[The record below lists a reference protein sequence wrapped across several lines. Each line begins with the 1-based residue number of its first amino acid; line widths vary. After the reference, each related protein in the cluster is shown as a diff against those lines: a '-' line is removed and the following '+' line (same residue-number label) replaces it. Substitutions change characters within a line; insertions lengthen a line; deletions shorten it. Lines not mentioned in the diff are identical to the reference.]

1 MPVAIQTSL
10 SLLLMILLGYFLR
23 SKLDSDAHR
32 KGLKVVI
39 LDLALPAMI
48 FVALLGIKMDAEIL
62 ILPVLVLVWNGL
74 MLGAGYFGLPWMG
87 VERNSAQHRTWLMLL
102 PSLAPGLSCF
112 PFLIEYLGEEALA
125 WGALAD
131 VGNKVYVLIFAYLIA
146 MTWYYRVHRMGSRSN
161 GEKVK
166 QLFLAML
173 QEPINIVLILAIV
186 LLSLGWNMESLPGFL
201 GKSILSLKDVMTPL
215 ILLFIGMSVILKW
228 KQIQSIFSLLML
240 RAGIS
245 LLLSAIL
252 VSVFSF
258 PSTAAILL
266 VVVFPLSSCS
276 FWPFAHMSAVR
287 QLELNGEKSDKQ
299 KTFDLELG
307 INILAVSLPFSTLLI
322 LGIFS
327 AGEYFIDPVRI
338 AGFGLALV
346 FIPLISKIILWI
358 KGLDLSFDLSKNQ
371 DFKNSPSEGN

>member
-1 MPVAIQTSL
+1 MPVALQTSL

-23 SKLDSDAHR
+23 SKLDKEEHR

-48 FVALLGIKMDAEIL
+48 FVALLGIKMEAEL
-62 ILPVLVLVWNGL
+62 VILPALVLAWNGA

-87 VERNSAQHRTWLMLL
+87 VERHSAAHRTWLMLL

-131 VGNKVYVLIFAYLIA
+131 IGNKIYVLIFAYLLA
-146 MTWYYRVHRMGSRSN
+146 MAWYYRVHRMGRRSN

-166 QLFLAML
+166 QLLLAML
-173 QEPINIVLILAIV
+173 KEPINLVLILAMI
-186 LLSLGWNMESLPGFL
+186 LLSLGMSMQTLPKYF
-201 GKSILSLKDVMTPL
+201 GKSVLMLKEIMTPL
-215 ILLFIGMSVILKW
+215 ILLFIGMSVVLKW
-228 KQIQSIFSLLML
+228 KQIQAIFSVLML

-245 LLLSAIL
+245 LLLSGL
-252 VSVFSF
+252 VVSLFPF

-266 VVVFPLSSCS
+266 TVVFPMSSCS

-287 QLELNGEKSDKQ
+287 QLELNSENLAAN

-327 AGEYFIDPVRI
+327 AGEYFTSAFQIGTF
-338 AGFGLALV
+338 GFLLIL
-346 FIPLISKIILWI
+346 IPLTSKAITWVR
-358 KGLDLSFDLSKNQ
+358 GLDITLDL
-371 DFKNSPSEGN
+371 

>member
-1 MPVAIQTSL
+1 M
-10 SLLLMILLGYFLR
+10 LMILLGYFLR
-23 SKLDSDAHR
+23 SKLDNEAHR
-32 KGLKVVI
+32 KGLKVII

-48 FVALLGIKMDAEIL
+48 FVALLGIKMDAELL

-74 MLGAGYFGLPWMG
+74 MLGAGYFGLPLMG

-131 VGNKVYVLIFAYLIA
+131 IGNKVYVLIFAYLIA
-146 MTWYYRVHRMGSRSN
+146 MTWYYRVHKMGKRSN

-166 QLFLAML
+166 QLAIAML
-173 QEPINIVLILAIV
+173 KEPINVVLIVAMI
-186 LLSLGWNMESLPGFL
+186 LLSIGWNMENLPGFIA
-201 GKSILSLKDVMTPL
+201 KSIISLKDVMTPL
-215 ILLFIGMSVILKW
+215 ILLFIGMSVVLKW

-240 RAGIS
+240 RAGLSLVFSGLLIS
-245 LLLSAIL
+245 F
-252 VSVFSF
+252 FSF
-258 PSTAAILL
+258 PSTTAILL
-266 VVVFPLSSCS
+266 AVVFPLSSCS

-287 QLELNGEKSDKQ
+287 QLELGSQ
-299 KTFDLELG
+299 KGSETNTFDLELG

-327 AGEYFIDPVRI
+327 SGDYFASPISVLSFGAILLIIPV
-338 AGFGLALV
+338 
-346 FIPLISKIILWI
+346 ISKIISWT
-358 KGLDLSFDLSKNQ
+358 KTLDFSIDLPKNQ
-371 DFKNSPSEGN
+371 DLKNSPTEGR

>member
-10 SLLLMILLGYFLR
+10 SLLLMILLGFFLR

-48 FVALLGIKMDAEIL
+48 FVALLGIKMDAELL
-62 ILPVLVLVWNGL
+62 ILPLLVMVWNGV

-131 VGNKVYVLIFAYLIA
+131 VGNKIYVLIFAYLIA
-146 MTWYYRVHRMGSRSN
+146 MTWYYRVHRLGKRSN

-166 QLFLAML
+166 QLLFAML
-173 QEPINIVLILAIV
+173 KEPINMVLIIAIVLISI
-186 LLSLGWNMESLPGFL
+186 GWNMESLPGFV

-228 KQIQSIFSLLML
+228 KQIQSIFNLLML
-240 RAGIS
+240 RAGLSLIFSGLLIS
-245 LLLSAIL
+245 FFSFSSASAIL
-252 VSVFSF
+252 L
-258 PSTAAILL
+258 T
-266 VVVFPLSSCS
+266 VVFPLSSCS

-287 QLELNGEKSDKQ
+287 QMELGANEEGAS

-322 LGIFS
+322 LSVFS
-327 AGEYFIDPVRI
+327 AGEFFTLPLNIL
-338 AGFGLALV
+338 AFGALLV
-346 FIPLISKIILWI
+346 LIPIISKAVSWFRA
-358 KGLDLSFDLSKNQ
+358 LDFEIDFPKNQ
-371 DFKNSPSEGN
+371 NLKNSPSEGR

>member
-1 MPVAIQTSL
+1 MPLALQTSL

-23 SKLDSDAHR
+23 SKLDTDVHR

-48 FVALLGIKMDAEIL
+48 FVALMGIKMDSELI
-62 ILPVLVLVWNGL
+62 ILPVLVLVWNIG

-87 VERNSAQHRTWLMLL
+87 VDRNSAQHRTWLMLL

-112 PFLIEYLGEEALA
+112 PFLIEYLGEDALA

-131 VGNKVYVLIFAYLIA
+131 IGNKVYVLIFAYLMA
-146 MTWYYRVHRMGSRSN
+146 MSWYYSVHRIGKRSQ
-161 GEKVK
+161 GEKVR
-166 QLFLAML
+166 QLLLAMIK
-173 QEPINIVLILAIV
+173 EPINMVLILV
-186 LLSLGWNMESLPGFL
+186 LLLLSVGLNLESLPAFI
-201 GKSILSLKDVMTPL
+201 GKSVVMLKDTMTPL
-215 ILLFIGMSVILKW
+215 VLLFIGMSVILKW

-245 LLLSAIL
+245 LILSGLLISFVSFPNASAIL
-252 VSVFSF
+252 L
-258 PSTAAILL
+258 A
-266 VVVFPLSSCS
+266 VVFPLSSCS

-287 QLELNGEKSDKQ
+287 QLELGIEVDREP

-307 INILAVSLPFSTLLI
+307 INILAVSLPFSTLMI

-327 AGEYFIDPVRI
+327 SGDFFTRSSSI
-338 AGFGLALV
+338 FGLGGLLV
-346 FIPLISKIILWI
+346 FLPIVSKLISWI
-358 KGLDLSFDLSKNQ
+358 KTLDFSIEFGKNQ
-371 DFKNSPSEGN
+371 NLKNSPTDGR

>member
-10 SLLLMILLGYFLR
+10 SLLLMILLGFFLR
-23 SKLDSDAHR
+23 SKLDTEAHR

-48 FVALLGIKMDAEIL
+48 FVALLGIKMDAELL
-62 ILPVLVLVWNGL
+62 ILPVLVLLWNGV
-74 MLGAGYFGLPWMG
+74 MLGAGYLGLPWMG
-87 VERNSAQHRTWLMLL
+87 VGRNSAQHRTWLMLL

-131 VGNKVYVLIFAYLIA
+131 VGNKVYVLILAYLIA
-146 MTWYYRVHRMGSRSN
+146 MTWYYRVHNLGQRSN

-166 QLFLAML
+166 QLLLAML
-173 QEPINIVLILAIV
+173 KEPINVVLILAIF
-186 LLSLGWNMESLPGFL
+186 LLSLGWNMQSLPGFL
-201 GKSILSLKDVMTPL
+201 AKSILSLKDVMTPL

-228 KQIQSIFSLLML
+228 KQIQSILSLLML

-245 LLLSAIL
+245 LIFSGIL
-252 VSVFSF
+252 ISFFSF
-258 PSTAAILL
+258 PSTTAILL
-266 VVVFPLSSCS
+266 AVVFPLSSCS

-287 QLELNGEKSDKQ
+287 QMELGSKEESNT

-307 INILAVSLPFSTLLI
+307 INILAVSLPFSTLMI

-327 AGEYFIDPVRI
+327 AGEYFTLPENVL
-338 AGFGLALV
+338 GFGALL
-346 FIPLISKIILWI
+346 ILLPLISKVISWFRTMDFSI
-358 KGLDLSFDLSKNQ
+358 DLPKNQ
-371 DFKNSPSEGN
+371 DLKNSSTEGQ

>member
-32 KGLKVVI
+32 KGLKVII

-48 FVALLGIKMDAEIL
+48 FVALLGIKMDAELL
-62 ILPVLVLVWNGL
+62 ILPVLVLVWNGV

-131 VGNKVYVLIFAYLIA
+131 IGNKVYVLIFAYLIA
-146 MTWYYRVHRMGSRSN
+146 MAWYYRENSQGKRSN

-166 QLFLAML
+166 QLLIAML
-173 QEPINIVLILAIV
+173 KEPINMVLILAMI
-186 LLSLGWNMESLPGFL
+186 LLGLGWNMESLPVFL
-201 GKSILSLKDVMTPL
+201 GKTVEMLKEIMTPL

-245 LLLSAIL
+245 LILSGIL
-252 VSVFSF
+252 ISFFSF
-258 PSTAAILL
+258 PSDAAILL
-266 VVVFPLSSCS
+266 AVVFPLSSCS

-287 QLELNGEKSDKQ
+287 QLELGIKKGNDS

-307 INILAVSLPFSTLLI
+307 INILAVSLPFSTLMI
-322 LGIFS
+322 LGVFS
-327 AGEYFIDPVRI
+327 AGEYFTSSVNVL
-338 AGFGLALV
+338 GFGFLLV
-346 FIPLISKIILWI
+346 LLPLISKVVLWLRT
-358 KGLDLSFDLSKNQ
+358 LDFDIDLQKNQ
-371 DFKNSPSEGN
+371 DLKNSPTEGR

>member
-10 SLLLMILLGYFLR
+10 SLLLMILLGFFLR
-23 SKLDSDAHR
+23 SKLDTEAHR

-48 FVALLGIKMDAEIL
+48 FVALLGIKMDAELL
-62 ILPVLVLVWNGL
+62 ILPVLVLVWNGV

-87 VERNSAQHRTWLMLL
+87 VERNSAQHRTWLMLW

-131 VGNKVYVLIFAYLIA
+131 VGNKVYVLIFSYLIA
-146 MTWYYRVHRMGSRSN
+146 MTWYYRVHSLGKRSN

-166 QLFLAML
+166 QLLLAMIK
-173 QEPINIVLILAIV
+173 EPINVVLILAII
-186 LLSLGWNMESLPGFL
+186 LLSLGLNMESLPGFL

-215 ILLFIGMSVILKW
+215 ILLFIGISVVLKW
-228 KQIQSIFSLLML
+228 KQIQSIFSLLVL

-245 LLLSAIL
+245 LIFSGIL
-252 VSVFSF
+252 ISFFSF
-258 PSTAAILL
+258 SSTTAILL
-266 VVVFPLSSCS
+266 AVVFPLSSCS

-287 QLELNGEKSDKQ
+287 QMESETKDESAT

-307 INILAVSLPFSTLLI
+307 INILAVSLPFSTLII

-327 AGEYFIDPVRI
+327 AGEYFTSSINVL
-338 AGFGLALV
+338 GFGCL
-346 FIPLISKIILWI
+346 LILLPIILKVVSWS
-358 KGLDLSFDLSKNQ
+358 KTLDFSIEIPKNQ
-371 DFKNSPSEGN
+371 NLKNSPTEGQ

>member
-10 SLLLMILLGYFLR
+10 SLLLMILLGFFLR
-23 SKLDSDAHR
+23 SKLDTDAHR

-48 FVALLGIKMDAEIL
+48 FVALLGIKMDAELL
-62 ILPVLVLVWNGL
+62 ILPVLVLVWNGV

-131 VGNKVYVLIFAYLIA
+131 VGNKVYVLIFSYLIA
-146 MTWYYRVHRMGSRSN
+146 MTWFYRVHKLGQRSK

-166 QLFLAML
+166 QLLLAML
-173 QEPINIVLILAIV
+173 KEPINVVLIIAMV
-186 LLSLGWNMESLPGFL
+186 LLSLGWNMASLPGFL

-215 ILLFIGMSVILKW
+215 ILLFIGISVVLKR
-228 KQIQSIFSLLML
+228 KQIQSIFNLLIL

-245 LLLSAIL
+245 LVFSGLLISFFSFSSSSAIL
-252 VSVFSF
+252 L
-258 PSTAAILL
+258 A
-266 VVVFPLSSCS
+266 VVFPLSSCS

-287 QLELNGEKSDKQ
+287 QLELGSNQESDS

-307 INILAVSLPFSTLLI
+307 INILAVSLPFSTLMI

-327 AGEYFIDPVRI
+327 AGEYFTLPVNVL
-338 AGFGLALV
+338 GFGGLL
-346 FIPLISKIILWI
+346 ILLPIISKVISWLRTMDFSIELP
-358 KGLDLSFDLSKNQ
+358 KNQ
-371 DFKNSPSEGN
+371 DLKNSPSEGQ

>member
-1 MPVAIQTSL
+1 MPVALQTSL

-23 SKLDSDAHR
+23 SKLDKEEHR

-48 FVALLGIKMDAEIL
+48 FVALLGIKMEAEL
-62 ILPVLVLVWNGL
+62 VILPALVLAWNGA

-87 VERNSAQHRTWLMLL
+87 VERHSAAHRTWLMLL

-131 VGNKVYVLIFAYLIA
+131 IGNKIYVLIFAYLLA
-146 MTWYYRVHRMGSRSN
+146 MAWYYRVHRMGRRSN

-166 QLFLAML
+166 QLLLAML
-173 QEPINIVLILAIV
+173 KEPINLVLILAMI
-186 LLSLGWNMESLPGFL
+186 LLSLGMSMQTLPKYF
-201 GKSILSLKDVMTPL
+201 GKSVLMLKEIMTPL
-215 ILLFIGMSVILKW
+215 ILLFIGMSVVLKW
-228 KQIQSIFSLLML
+228 KQIQAIFSVLML

-245 LLLSAIL
+245 LLLSGL
-252 VSVFSF
+252 VVSLFPF

-266 VVVFPLSSCS
+266 TVVFPLSSCS

-287 QLELNGEKSDKQ
+287 QLELNSENLAAN

-327 AGEYFIDPVRI
+327 AGEYFTSAFQIGTF
-338 AGFGLALV
+338 GFLLIL
-346 FIPLISKIILWI
+346 IPLTSKAITWVR
-358 KGLDLSFDLSKNQ
+358 GLDITLDLSKNQ
-371 DFKNSPSEGN
+371 DLKNSPTEGR

>member
-10 SLLLMILLGYFLR
+10 SLLLMILFGYFLR
-23 SKLDSDAHR
+23 GKLNKDEHR

-48 FVALLGIKMDAEIL
+48 FVALLGIKMDVELL
-62 ILPVLVLVWNGL
+62 ILPILVLVWNGL
-74 MLGAGYFGLPWMG
+74 MLGAGHFGLPLMG
-87 VERNSAQHRTWLMLL
+87 VEQNSAQHRTWLMLL

-146 MTWYYRVHRMGSRSN
+146 MTWYYRVHQLGKRSN

-166 QLFLAML
+166 QLVLAMI
-173 QEPINIVLILAIV
+173 QEPINVVLIIALI
-186 LLSLGWNMESLPGFL
+186 LLSFGWNIENLPGFI

-245 LLLSAIL
+245 LVLSAFL
-252 VSVFSF
+252 VSVFTFS
-258 PSTAAILL
+258 STAAILL

-287 QLELNGEKSDKQ
+287 QIEVNEGKSDTR

-327 AGEYFIDPVRI
+327 AGEFFVEPIRI
-338 AGFGLALV
+338 LGFGLALIGV
-346 FIPLISKIILWI
+346 PLLSKLISWFRGI
-358 KGLDLSFDLSKNQ
+358 DLSIDLPKNQ
-371 DFKNSPSEGN
+371 NLKNSPSEGN

>member
-1 MPVAIQTSL
+1 MPLALQTSL

-23 SKLDSDAHR
+23 SKLDKEEHR

-48 FVALLGIKMDAEIL
+48 FVALLGIKMEAEL
-62 ILPVLVLVWNGL
+62 VILPALVLAWNGA

-87 VERNSAQHRTWLMLL
+87 VERHSAAHRTWLMLL

-131 VGNKVYVLIFAYLIA
+131 IGNKIYVLIFAYLLA
-146 MTWYYRVHRMGSRSN
+146 MAWYYRVHRMGRRSS

-166 QLFLAML
+166 QLLLAML
-173 QEPINIVLILAIV
+173 KEPINLVLILAMI
-186 LLSLGWNMESLPGFL
+186 LLSLGMSMQTLPGYF
-201 GKSILSLKDVMTPL
+201 GKSVLMLKEIMTPL
-215 ILLFIGMSVILKW
+215 ILLFIGMSVVLKW
-228 KQIQSIFSLLML
+228 KQIQAIFSVLML

-245 LLLSAIL
+245 LLLSGL
-252 VSVFSF
+252 VVSLFPF

-266 VVVFPLSSCS
+266 TVVFPLSSCS

-287 QLELNGEKSDKQ
+287 QLELNSENIAAN

-327 AGEYFIDPVRI
+327 AGEYFTSAFQIG
-338 AGFGLALV
+338 AFGFLLIL
-346 FIPLISKIILWI
+346 IPLTSKAITWVR
-358 KGLDLSFDLSKNQ
+358 GLDITLDLSKNQ
-371 DFKNSPSEGN
+371 DLKNSPTEGR